1 MMNAPTGASTSI
13 VDRSVA
19 LASIVVITMAASVVM
34 FGIVGTMVTAT
45 RSAEGL
51 AMPASVG
58 LVAAAF
64 ALLVAS
70 VLYRRTSYQPA
81 RLIRV
86 FTKSGEA
93 GLAQQLVRATIISGS
108 LSEGVGII
116 GLVLGI
122 LTGDT
127 YYLYALCAVGLLG
140 VLSNFP
146 RASKWRELS
155 ADITKWAQAGSAGG
169 TPEHGD

>member
-1 MMNAPTGASTSI
+1 VGKPMMNAPTGASTSI

-34 FGIVGTMVTAT
+34 F
-45 RSAEGL
+45 
-51 AMPASVG
+51 
-58 LVAAAF
+58 VAAAF
-64 ALLVAS
+64 ALLVGS